1 MNLFLKKEENKNI
14 FPLSDET
21 DTCSS
26 LEKRI
31 GEKMKLKKAAAV
43 LLTASLAF
51 SLSVTP
57 VLADNVNDLKEQKQ
71 AAEDEVSS
79 LQSQLN
85 TLMTKI
91 TELENDLITTG
102 EEITQTEADLQTA
115 QDDEQK
121 QYEDMKLRIKYMYE
135 AGSGSAAVE
144 KVMTTGSI
152 SGMLTQA
159 EYSQQVHTY
168 DRQKLKEYAET
179 VQKVKD
185 LQDTLETKMDDLKK
199 TQTEFEAQ
207 QDELNTTITEKSA
220 EVANLDDQLQAAIK
234 KAAEEE
240 AARQKAAE
248 EAAAKKAAQQSS
260 STSNKNTS
268 GNTGSTT
275 TKTENSTVNN
285 NTSKPST
292 STPSAST
299 PPASTPSNS
308 TPSAGSGASSTPT
321 YTPDYNQSAAD
332 IIVSAARSQVGNATY
347 VWGTQIPYV
356 SFDCSGLVQWCYA
369 QAGIS
374 IPRQS
379 TAIKNSG
386 TIVSDPRPGDIC
398 WTPGHVAIYIGN
410 GQMIEAQQDGVPICV
425 SKVRANYYIRY

>member
-1 MNLFLKKEENKNI
+1 MNLFLEKEENKNI

-159 EYSQQVHTY
+159 EYSQQVHTF

-240 AARQKAAE
+240 AA
-248 EAAAKKAAQQSS
+248 AKKAAQQSG

-268 GNTGSTT
+268 GSTGSST
-275 TKTENSTVNN
+275 TKTESNTVNN

-292 STPSAST
+292 STPSVST
-299 PPASTPSNS
+299 PPASTPSEDNS
-308 TPSAGSGASSTPT
+308 ASDTPV

-332 IIVSAARSQVGNATY
+332 IIVSAAWSQVGKATY

-379 TAIKNSG
+379 TSIKNSG

-425 SKVRANYYIRY
+425 SKVRATYYIRY

>member
-1 MNLFLKKEENKNI
+1 MNLFLEKEENKNI

-268 GNTGSTT
+268 GSTGSST
-275 TKTENSTVNN
+275 TKTESNTVNN

-292 STPSAST
+292 STPSVST
-299 PPASTPSNS
+299 PPASTPSEDNS
-308 TPSAGSGASSTPT
+308 ASDTPV

-332 IIVSAARSQVGNATY
+332 IIVSAAWSQVGKATY

-379 TAIKNSG
+379 TSIKNSG

-425 SKVRANYYIRY
+425 SKVRATYYIRY

>member
-1 MNLFLKKEENKNI
+1 M
-14 FPLSDET
+14 
-21 DTCSS
+21 
-26 LEKRI
+26 R
-31 GEKMKLKKAAAV
+31 LKKAAAV
-43 LLTASLAF
+43 LLTASLTF
-51 SLSVTP
+51 SISAVP
-57 VLADNVNDLKEQKQ
+57 VLADNVNNLQEQKQ

-102 EEITQTEADLQTA
+102 EEITQTKADLQTA
-115 QDDEQK
+115 QEDEQK
-121 QYEDMKLRIKYMYE
+121 QYEEMKLRIKYMYE

-168 DRQKLKEYAET
+168 DRQKLQEYADT
-179 VQKVKD
+179 VQKVED
-185 LQDTLETKMDDLKK
+185 LQDTLETKMSDLKK
-199 TQTEFEAQ
+199 TQKEFESQ

-220 EVANLDDQLQAAIK
+220 EVQNLDGQLQAAIK
-234 KAAEEE
+234 KAAEAE
-240 AARQKAAE
+240 AARQKAAQ
-248 EAAAKKAAQQSS
+248 EAAAKKASQQSNS
-260 STSNKNTS
+260 STSSNKGTS
-268 GNTGSTT
+268 GGSSASNTGS
-275 TKTENSTVNN
+275 NSTSKPTATPSAPT
-285 NTSKPST
+285 TSKPSVST
-292 STPSAST
+292 PTVSTPSAD
-299 PPASTPSNS
+299 
-308 TPSAGSGASSTPT
+308 SGTTSTPT

-332 IIVSAARSQVGNATY
+332 IIVSAAWSQVGNAVY

-379 TAIKNSG
+379 TSIKNSG

-425 SKVRANYYIRY
+425 SSVRANYYIRY

>member
-1 MNLFLKKEENKNI
+1 MNLFLEKEENKNI

-159 EYSQQVHTY
+159 EYSQQVHTF

-248 EAAAKKAAQQSS
+248 EAAAKKAAQQSG

-285 NTSKPST
+285 NTS
-292 STPSAST
+292 TPSVST
-299 PPASTPSNS
+299 PPASTPSEDNS
-308 TPSAGSGASSTPT
+308 ASDTPV

-332 IIVSAARSQVGNATY
+332 IIVSAAWSQVGKATY

-379 TAIKNSG
+379 TSIKNSG

-425 SKVRANYYIRY
+425 SKVRATYYIRY

>member
-1 MNLFLKKEENKNI
+1 MNLFLEKEENKNI

-240 AARQKAAE
+240 AAIRIHPAAQGAQRRKQKA
-248 EAAAKKAAQQSS
+248 
-260 STSNKNTS
+260 
-268 GNTGSTT
+268 
-275 TKTENSTVNN
+275 
-285 NTSKPST
+285 
-292 STPSAST
+292 
-299 PPASTPSNS
+299 
-308 TPSAGSGASSTPT
+308 
-321 YTPDYNQSAAD
+321 
-332 IIVSAARSQVGNATY
+332 
-347 VWGTQIPYV
+347 
-356 SFDCSGLVQWCYA
+356 
-369 QAGIS
+369 
-374 IPRQS
+374 
-379 TAIKNSG
+379 
-386 TIVSDPRPGDIC
+386 
-398 WTPGHVAIYIGN
+398 
-410 GQMIEAQQDGVPICV
+410 
-425 SKVRANYYIRY
+425 IR